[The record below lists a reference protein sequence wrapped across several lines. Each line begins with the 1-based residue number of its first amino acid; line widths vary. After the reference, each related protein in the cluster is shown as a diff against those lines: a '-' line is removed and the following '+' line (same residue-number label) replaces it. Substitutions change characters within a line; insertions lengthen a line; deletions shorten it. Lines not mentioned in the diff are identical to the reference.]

1 MQLSI
6 SDLIASIGCSVS
18 EAQHTIE
25 SHSVKRFFGYF
36 DAVGSPDSSGA
47 EEQVLSPKTVKM
59 SLPSS
64 EDITRTCDVDIPLP
78 ALAGHRH
85 VSLERVT
92 VKINARLSANEG
104 GGIVTDMG
112 APVMSDGAEAP
123 DGKLG
128 DYGEINLV
136 FNVGDSPEGVA
147 RVVQNIT
154 KII

>member
-1 MQLSI
+1 MPAAQLKLYI
-6 SDLIASIGCSVS
+6 PQYQDLWYRQKLLNDPDTMSYN
-18 EAQHTIE
+18 
-25 SHSVKRFFGYF
+25 KGY
-36 DAVGSPDSSGA
+36 
-47 EEQVLSPKTVKM
+47 
-59 SLPSS
+59 
-64 EDITRTCDVDIPLP
+64 
-78 ALAGHRH
+78 
-85 VSLERVT
+85 
-92 VKINARLSANEG
+92 NEG